1 MRSEA
6 DTTTQGIEEALHG
19 LAGLQELQRMP
30 ELAHVTM
37 IGYHVSKDKMHRAMP
52 WAARAEQNMIRVV
65 RGEWVQQFI
74 DESVS
79 FPNGSHDDMVDA
91 VSGANAMLGSGSV
104 MYDFM

>member
-1 MRSEA
+1 MRDWNSGF
-6 DTTTQGIEEALHG
+6 TGTKVSYG
-19 LAGLQELQRMP
+19 LNLDASG
-30 ELAHVTM
+30 
-37 IGYHVSKDKMHRAMP
+37 
-52 WAARAEQNMIRVV
+52 RVV